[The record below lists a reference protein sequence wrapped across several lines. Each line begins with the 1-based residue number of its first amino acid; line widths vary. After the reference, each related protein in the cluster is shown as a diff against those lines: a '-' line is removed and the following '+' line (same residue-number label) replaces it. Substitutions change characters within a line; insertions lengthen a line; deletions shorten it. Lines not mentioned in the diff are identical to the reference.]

1 MLKDLKNSTKKILIA
16 HSSNDLYGSS
26 KVLLTT
32 IQILI
37 NAGYDI
43 HLFLPNNGPISKKD
57 IIKKTKIKII
67 NLGIFRKKY
76 FNLFGLINRLF
87 YIIKSTLYISRYLN
101 KNNIDLIYINTS
113 TVISP
118 AIAGKFN
125 KKPVIYHIHEI
136 PNSSIVYSKFLSSF
150 LNYFSSKIIV
160 VSIAVKNFWIR
171 NNLNKKKISLIYNGF
186 KFKINKKEDRI
197 SNKIVFTK
205 IGRIIPYKGHLFL
218 IDLFEKITKTRPNIE
233 LRIVGDSLNSYD
245 SYLKFL
251 KKIIEKKRLNNK
263 VKFLGFVDD
272 VSLILKSSNF
282 LIHSNIEEDP
292 LPTVIF
298 EAICNNTPVIASN
311 KGGAKEILNSGNNG
325 LLIDVE
331 NIKKSKKLIINYI
344 DNKEKQRI
352 HKKNAIQFLKMNFNY
367 NTFKTKIL
375 SVINESIKNID
386 K

>member
-1 MLKDLKNSTKKILIA
+1 M
-16 HSSNDLYGSS
+16 
-26 KVLLTT
+26 
-32 IQILI
+32 
-37 NAGYDI
+37 
-43 HLFLPNNGPISKKD
+43 
-57 IIKKTKIKII
+57 
-67 NLGIFRKKY
+67 
-76 FNLFGLINRLF
+76 
-87 YIIKSTLYISRYLN
+87 
-101 KNNIDLIYINTS
+101 
-113 TVISP
+113 
-118 AIAGKFN
+118 
-125 KKPVIYHIHEI
+125 
-136 PNSSIVYSKFLSSF
+136 
-150 LNYFSSKIIV
+150 
-160 VSIAVKNFWIR
+160 
-171 NNLNKKKISLIYNGF
+171 IYNGF